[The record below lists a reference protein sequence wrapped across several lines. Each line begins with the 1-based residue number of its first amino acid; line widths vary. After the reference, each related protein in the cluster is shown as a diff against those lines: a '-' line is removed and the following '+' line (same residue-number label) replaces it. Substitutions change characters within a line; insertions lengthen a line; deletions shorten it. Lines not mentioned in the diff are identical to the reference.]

1 MPKEPRPPRKG
12 QTNMF
17 YDEVTTGGRCRK
29 ILNSYG
35 IETIEKL
42 ASMQCTDEE
51 MAAVLDITVD
61 TLCNENNR
69 KAFSEAKKRGKEHG
83 KASLRRLQYK
93 QAEKGNVSMLIWLG
107 KQYLGQR
114 DVQEV
119 QTADNGV
126 TINVH
131 PATKNM
137 SKEE

>member
-1 MPKEPRPPRKG
+1 MATKPREQK
-12 QTNMF
+12 NMF
-17 YDEVTTGGRCRK
+17 YDEVATKGRPK
-29 ILNSYG
+29 KVLNDYG

-42 ASMQCTDEE
+42 SAMQCTDEE
-51 MAAVLDITVD
+51 IAAVMDISVD
-61 TLCNENNR
+61 TLTRECNA
-69 KAFSEAKKRGKEHG
+69 KSFADAKKRGKENG

-131 PATKNM
+131 PATKE
-137 SKEE
+137 SKNG